1 MRLISGSPSI
11 KYRKKRQKS
20 TGIIYHRPKCKSS
33 YNGKNITKIYND
45 NNNSSASYNCSA
57 NKK

>member
-1 MRLISGSPSI
+1 MSDIRG
-11 KYRKKRQKS
+11 
-20 TGIIYHRPKCKSS
+20 S